1 MIKDNIVPIT
11 DYNNFTKASIVNE
24 LFAILVVVDTSSDK
38 DYQYVLVL
46 PDGTKPK
53 DLHGA
58 FETFLKSINLYT
70 SKQGKKYSLYS
81 LHQTY
86 ATRKL
91 LAGTLMHLLARQMGT
106 STAMLEAHY
115 SKVTARMS
123 ASLFG

>member
-1 MIKDNIVPIT
+1 
-11 DYNNFTKASIVNE
+11 VNGKTGERE
-24 LFAILVVVDTSSDK
+24 LICSTRLQRYSDRLQRRNK
-38 DYQYVLVL
+38 SNSKYVFVL

-58 FETFLKSINLYT
+58 FVIFLKSFKLLAN
-70 SKQGKKYSLYS
+70 KQGKKFSLYS
-81 LHQTY
+81 LRHTY

-91 LAGTLMHLLARQMGT
+91 LEGTPIHLLARQMGT
-106 STAMLEAHY
+106 STQMIEAHY

>member
-1 MIKDNIVPIT
+1 MNGKT
-11 DYNNFTKASIVNE
+11 GERE
-24 LFAILVVVDTSSDK
+24 LICSTRLQRYSDRLQRRNK
-38 DYQYVLVL
+38 SNSKYVFVL

-58 FETFLKSINLYT
+58 FVIFLKSFKLLAN
-70 SKQGKKYSLYS
+70 KQGKKFSLYS
-81 LHQTY
+81 LRHTY

-91 LAGTLMHLLARQMGT
+91 LEGTPIHLLARQMGT
-106 STAMLEAHY
+106 STQMIEAHY